1 MASQDGLSG
10 LVVKVASR
18 CNINCTYCYMFNLGD
33 ESYRFLP
40 KVMTDDTVD
49 QLIRKAIGHCRTCE
63 LGEFEFILHGGEPLL
78 AGKVFFERFAEK
90 ARRLLNAQ
98 GIAVRIGVQTNGIL
112 LDTDWCRLLNTLSI
126 NIGISID
133 GPAGWHDRYR
143 KDHQL
148 NGTHAKTLA
157 GLRTAQQEG
166 CRIGVLSVMDPVTD
180 PVDMYEYFKGLD
192 IGDLDFLWPDHHYEK
207 LPDLY
212 RGRASSPAY
221 TPFGDWWMALF
232 DRWFDDSQPKPR
244 IRFLNQVILMILG
257 MDAGF
262 ESIGGEENRYLIIE
276 TDGGIE
282 ASDYLKAC
290 GDGFTKEGLNLST
303 HELSDALN
311 APLMNMHRRSHHMLA
326 STCRQCGIMEVCGGG
341 HIAHRYGNGRGFNN
355 PSVYCFD
362 LMKLLTHIQ
371 NRLLDRLSAET
382 IREAQLSRMSYADA
396 LDSINVSN
404 TEGYGWK

>member
-1 MASQDGLSG
+1 MTSQDGLSG

-157 GLRTAQQEG
+157 GLRTAQREG

-180 PVDMYEYFKGLD
+180 PVEMYDYFKGLD

-207 LPDLY
+207 LPELY